1 MGGMVNA
8 FHKIVVY
15 VPKMHAKVV
24 REAIGKAGGGKIGN
38 YSFCSFSSEGI
49 GRFLP
54 QKGAKPTIGKIGR
67 LEEVKEAKIEVTCA
81 NELVAKVVKAIRGAH
96 PYEEPV
102 IDIWPIKTAK

>member
-54 QKGAKPTIGKIGR
+54 ERGANPAIGKVGK
-67 LEEVKEAKIEVTCA
+67 LEEVSEERIEVTCKSA
-81 NELVAKVVKAIRGAH
+81 LVSDVVMAIKKAH

-102 IDIWPIKTAK
+102 IDIYQIRVP

>member
-1 MGGMVNA
+1 MAMDNSYQ
-8 FHKIVVY
+8 KIVVY
-15 VPKMHAKVV
+15 VPIKDAERV
-24 REAIGKAGGGKIGN
+24 REAIGKVGAGKIGN